1 MKDFCYSDTI
11 CAIATGGGTSAIA
24 VIRISGKKSFDIIK
38 QIFDKKINKSI

>member
-38 QIFDKKINKSI
+38 QIFDKKLII